1 MTDATITDAENL
13 IDEPTDRLAKSYEP
27 AGVERGLY
35 DGWDRAGY
43 FAPRDDVGRPDGDT
57 EPFVMMMP
65 PPNLTGELHVGH
77 AMFVTLE
84 DIMARWNRM
93 MGRPTLWLPGADHA
107 GIAGQWVVER
117 QLATEGLTRHDLGR
131 DAFLE
136 RTWAYMGASRGE
148 IREQMRVLGASCDW
162 SRFTFTMDEGP
173 SRAVRTVF
181 KRLYDKGLIYRGTR
195 LISWCPR
202 CRTALSDLE
211 VVYHDEDS
219 FLWHLRYP
227 VEGEPNRTVEVATT
241 RPETFFGDTAVA
253 VHPDDKRYASLIG
266 RNVILPITGRAVPV
280 IADDHVDPV
289 FGTGA
294 VKVTPAHDPN
304 DYEIGQRHDL
314 PQITVMNVDGTMNA
328 EAGPFE
334 GMPVREA
341 REAVVARLAGDGSL
355 GAVTPHR
362 HSVGHCDRC
371 GTVVEPMISLQ
382 WFLAMEEL
390 AKPALAA
397 AADGRLTFVPDRH
410 RVIYT
415 NWLENIHD
423 WCISRQLWWGH
434 RVPVYYCDDPA
445 CTAPIVTDEA
455 TLEFCPRCGGAVH
468 QDPDVL
474 DTWFSSG
481 LWPFSTL
488 GWPDQ
493 TEDLARFYPGSV
505 LETGYDIIFTWVS
518 RMVFFG
524 IEIMGEVP
532 FHTVYMHGLVRD
544 AEGAK
549 MSKTKGNV
557 VDPIEM
563 ATEYGADSLRFA
575 LMTAGS
581 PVNDVRISPQR
592 VETARNFANKLWN
605 ATRFALRAIDES
617 DVRVDA
623 DGPVR
628 PTADAFPLTTT
639 DRWIMSRLDGVTA
652 SSTNLMTTYQFGEA
666 ARQIQDFIWSE
677 LCDWY
682 IEAVKVRLR
691 GTEEER
697 AAVAQTL
704 AFVLERSVRLLH
716 PFMPFVTEAL
726 WQALPH
732 TGDSVMVAAWPDAA
746 ETDPAADADFATLIE
761 LVRGIRNARAESG
774 VEAGRWIEA
783 EIFAGSRAA
792 ALTDLSRELASLARI
807 ASDKLTISATE
818 SRSVSQAL
826 TVIAGDVTA
835 ALPLAGMID
844 LDVERERLRK
854 EIADAEA
861 ERGRALAQLSNE
873 AFMARAPEKVVEV
886 QRRRLATAEEQIAVL
901 SERLADLE

>member
-1 MTDATITDAENL
+1 MTDLMTTDPSTTQPDIA
-13 IDEPTDRLAKSYEP
+13 DRLAKSFDP
-27 AGVERGLY
+27 QGVEQGLY
-35 DGWDRAGY
+35 DGWDAAGY
-43 FAPRDDVGRPDGDT
+43 FAPNDTSGRTDGDRT
-57 EPFVMMMP
+57 PFVMMMP

-117 QLATEGLTRHDLGR
+117 QLATEGLTRQDVGR
-131 DAFLE
+131 EKFLE
-136 RTWAYMGASRGE
+136 RTWAYMGASRGA
-148 IREQMRVLGASCDW
+148 IREQLRVLGASCDW

-202 CRTALSDLE
+202 CQTALSDLE
-211 VVYHDEDS
+211 VVYRDEDS

-227 VEGEPNRTVEVATT
+227 VEGEPDRVIEVATT

-253 VHPDDKRYASLIG
+253 VHPADGRYAALVG
-266 RNVILPITGRAVPV
+266 RNVILPISGRAIPV
-280 IADDHVDPV
+280 IADDHVDPA

-314 PQITVMNVDGTMNA
+314 PQITVMNLDGTMNE

-341 REAVVARLAGDGSL
+341 REAVVARLAGEGGL
-355 GAVTPHR
+355 GAVTPHT

-382 WFLAMEEL
+382 WFLAMDSL
-390 AKPALAA
+390 AEPALEAA
-397 AADGRLTFVPDRH
+397 RDGRLTFVPERH

-434 RVPVYYCDDPA
+434 RIPVYYCDDPS
-445 CTAPIVTDEA
+445 CPEPIVTDQPI
-455 TLEFCPRCGGAVH
+455 LESCPDCGGPVH

-524 IEIMGEVP
+524 LEIMGEVP

-557 VDPIEM
+557 VDPIAM

-605 ATRFALRAIDES
+605 ATRFALRAIDEA

-628 PTADAFPLTTT
+628 PTSGDFALTTT

-652 SSTNLMTTYQFGEA
+652 SSTDLLATYQFGEA

-682 IEAVKVRLR
+682 IEAAKVRLR
-691 GTEEER
+691 GSDEER
-697 AAVAQTL
+697 LAVAQTL

-732 TGDSVMVAAWPDAA
+732 TGDSIMVAAWPEAVHVDTEA
-746 ETDPAADADFATLIE
+746 EATFTTLIE

-774 VEAGRWIEA
+774 VEVGRWIEA
-783 EIFAGSRAA
+783 EVFAGPQMA
-792 ALTDLSRELASLARI
+792 ALTEVRRELASLTRI
-807 ASDKLTISATE
+807 APDKLVILASE
-818 SRSVSQAL
+818 PRSVPQAL
-826 TVIAGDVTA
+826 TVIAGNVSA

-844 LDVERERLRK
+844 LEVERERLRR
-854 EIADAEA
+854 EIAEAEA
-861 ERGRALAQLSNE
+861 ERGRASAQLGNE
-873 AFMARAPEKVVEV
+873 AFVARAPEKVIEV

-901 SERLADLE
+901 SQRLVELG